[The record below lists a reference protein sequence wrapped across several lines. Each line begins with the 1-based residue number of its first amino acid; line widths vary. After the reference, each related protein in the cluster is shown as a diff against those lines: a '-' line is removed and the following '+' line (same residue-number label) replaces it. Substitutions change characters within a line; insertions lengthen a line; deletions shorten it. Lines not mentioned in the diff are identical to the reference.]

1 MSKLMPHKTLSQF
14 AISLLLVSGVMVGQT
29 APVAKEQSW
38 TGKYRN
44 YEYGYTVRIPAGFVG
59 LSPASP
65 WPQHGIKIK
74 LTPGSEAAVYTSGY
88 FSSVDYSSL
97 DAAVNSD
104 VNDLRKRSSDLEIVS
119 RRTERLGK
127 LRAIRVIARYKQAS
141 SGILFVQ
148 ETITAMRW
156 SKHPEDGVTYTIT
169 LVTPEQR
176 YANDTR
182 VFSVIL
188 RSWRLRP
195 LP

>member
-1 MSKLMPHKTLSQF
+1 MAKLKLYKLTV
-14 AISLLLVSGVMVGQT
+14 ALLLGCIAAAGQT

-65 WPQHGIKIK
+65 WPQHGIEIN

-104 VNDLRKRSSDLEIVS
+104 VNDLRKRSSDLQIVS

-141 SGILFVQ
+141 SGISFVQ
-148 ETITAMRW
+148 ETITAIRW
-156 SKHPEDGVTYTIT
+156 SKRPEEGVTCTLT

-182 VFSVIL
+182 LLSAIMH
-188 RSWRLRP
+188 SWRLRP